1 VSEANAA
8 ISGARENVAA
18 GRAASL
24 AAAVFLRYANGSK
37 LTRFGALD
45 DLRRH

>member
-1 VSEANAA
+1 MPGGFSL
-8 ISGARENVAA
+8 ARDRLKTPFE
-18 GRAASL
+18 RFASL
-24 AAAVFLRYANGSK
+24 AAAVFLRYATQSK

>member
-1 VSEANAA
+1 MTICNRLAGPRENAA
-8 ISGARENVAA
+8 WRRI
-18 GRAASL
+18 ASL
-24 AAAVFLRYANGSK
+24 AAAVFLRYPTHTK